1 MTDKKPIKKNM
12 DGGKL
17 RDGLEYVY
25 AIEWPNGTV
34 KMGHTS
40 HFNSRLRQL
49 QGAKGYPG
57 YVEATRFFHS
67 KPCEMGLKKERML
80 FKKFAKHRIG
90 KTENFRIKFSSAV
103 KAIREL
109 EPLTYFDLTTE
120 EERKVDAKYAEYIEH
135 FPENIFEECRAA
147 GVCDDWT
154 SDWTKHLE
162 EIATKQIEESVAKHL
177 EERKA
182 PHEIAEIQRERI
194 ETLKETIDILE
205 ETVKKHEEIEE
216 KQYECIEFLREDYLA
231 LQDVNIELEDRIA
244 VLEFENY
251 CSAEELNRTAWHETG
266 HVIGCFLEGYVPDS
280 ARIRPNGSGVVVC
293 RVTPPPGKDD
303 RMVLAGAYGI
313 PRLFS
318 EDGEEEIY
326 RDFASGAERTVSGTD
341 RPVEGDWV
349 RLGKPSKEELDAMC
363 DNFFHREDI
372 SDMANA
378 VHDALVK
385 KGLLHKKDL
394 DELLHPRTIQT
405 RLWNDDREVFSGEV
419 R

>member
-1 MTDKKPIKKNM
+1 MTDKKSTKKNVV
-12 DGGKL
+12 GGKL

-25 AIEWPNGTV
+25 AIEWPNGTI
-34 KMGHTS
+34 KMGHTAN
-40 HFNSRLRQL
+40 FNLRLKQL
-49 QGAKGYPG
+49 QGTKGHPG

-67 KPCEMGLKKERML
+67 KPCEMGLKKEQML
-80 FKKFAKHRIG
+80 FKKFAKDRIG
-90 KTENFRIKFSSAV
+90 KSENFRIGFVSTV
-103 KAIREL
+103 KAIKEL

-120 EERKVDAKYAEYIEH
+120 EERKEDAVHKEFAEHLPEYI
-135 FPENIFEECRAA
+135 FESCRAA
-147 GVCDDWT
+147 GACDDWAK
-154 SDWTKHLE
+154 DWTKHLE
-162 EIATKQIEESVAKHL
+162 ESVTKQIEEGVDK
-177 EERKA
+177 
-182 PHEIAEIQRERI
+182 IAEIQRKRI

-205 ETVKKHEEIEE
+205 KTVKKHEEIKE
-216 KQYECIEFLREDYLA
+216 KQYECIENLRKDYLA
-231 LQDVNIELEDRIA
+231 LQDVNVELEDRIA

-266 HVIGCFLEGYVPDS
+266 HVIGCFLEGCIPDS
-280 ARIRPNGSGVVVC
+280 ARIRPNGSGVVIC
-293 RVTPPPGKDD
+293 KVTPPPGKDD

-326 RDFASGAERTVSGTD
+326 REFASGAEKTVSGTD

-363 DNFFHREDI
+363 DNFFRREDI

-385 KGLLHKKDL
+385 KGLLLRKDL
-394 DELLHPRTIQT
+394 EELLHPRTIQT
-405 RLWNDDREVFSGEV
+405 KLWNDDRELLGEV